1 MDSFKDGESFQHPS
15 FLQMF
20 FHIDDQTTSTQIEE
34 MLRKRKKKKDTF
46 QGDYGVMQHFLFCST
61 SLKKGTGSL
70 ARYQSRSKTQ
80 KFLLM

>member
-20 FHIDDQTTSTQIEE
+20 FHIDDQTTSTQIEK
-34 MLRKRKKKKDTF
+34 MLQKRENRKAS

-61 SLKKGTGSL
+61 SLKKGTRNL
-70 ARYQSRSKTQ
+70 VRYR
-80 KFLLM
+80 